1 METYLSDTTTKF
13 AIRNRFNGA
22 VIFECDLSAEVA
34 GMSYRFQL
42 GFAVRKSIETGANLT
57 RANLTRANL
66 SDADLAG
73 ANLTRANLT
82 RANLADANL
91 SDANLAGA
99 DLMGANLTR
108 ANLSDADLTD
118 ANLSDANLTDA
129 NLSDANLTAIKQ
141 DFLAEVLRLPNEL
154 DALRAAIVEGR
165 IDGSSYSGE
174 CACLAGTL
182 AKAAGC
188 TDYHGGDFM
197 AASGVAFHASAYSP
211 RERFFL
217 VIQTGN
223 TPENNSAAK
232 IALEWTDEAIAIRDM
247 IRATAP
253 RAAP

>member
-1 METYLSDTTTKF
+1 MSDTTTKF

-66 SDADLAG
+66 SDAD
-73 ANLTRANLT
+73 
-82 RANLADANL
+82 
-91 SDANLAGA
+91 
-99 DLMGANLTR
+99 
-108 ANLSDADLTD
+108 
-118 ANLSDANLTDA
+118 LTDA